1 MVLGL
6 VLFADPILLM
16 VPILLLRGVMTVT
29 VVMAVVMAVTMV
41 TERAVLVDFLL
52 LLLQKMALE
61 CCEWS
66 LF

>member
-6 VLFADPILLM
+6 VLFTDPILLM
-16 VPILLLRGVMTVT
+16 VPILLLRGVTTVT
-29 VVMAVVMAVTMV
+29 VVMAVTMV